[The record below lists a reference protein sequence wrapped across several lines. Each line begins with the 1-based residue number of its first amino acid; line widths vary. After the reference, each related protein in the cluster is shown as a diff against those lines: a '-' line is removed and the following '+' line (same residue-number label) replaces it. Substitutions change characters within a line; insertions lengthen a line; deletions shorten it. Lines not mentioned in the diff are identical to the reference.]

1 MSTLRPIQLP
11 DFGGADGECPSI
23 LSAEYLRRI
32 EAAVERVGG
41 AALDILVVYA
51 DREHF
56 ANLAYLTGFDPR
68 FEEALLLLNRAGEK
82 LLLVGNECL
91 GYLPAPAI
99 GCRVEL
105 FQAFSLP
112 GQPRDKS
119 KSLRTLLSNFGIG
132 KGARI
137 GCVGWKDYDSALVEG
152 GATAMDVPAYLVDL
166 LRELTGDRRR
176 VRNAT
181 GLFIHPE
188 DGLRTVNSADQIAQM
203 EFAAIH
209 TSSAIQSAIRQIKPG
224 IRECDLP
231 LHAASSGLPQS
242 CHPMASFGEKVRRGL
257 SSPSQRAARRGDPF
271 VLALGIWGSLTCR
284 AGMVAEGPGDLA
296 SGLTEFYP
304 QFAAHYFDVVV
315 TWYERVKVGAIAGE
329 VYAAAHAVR
338 DAGLI
343 EFAVNPGHLIHLDEW
358 LHSPFQSGN
367 RCRLRSGMAIQMDII
382 PISQGPFCYSNA
394 EDGIALADEA
404 LRTELAQKHPDCWRR
419 IRARREFMTGALGIR
434 LDASVLP
441 LGNTPGWLC
450 PYALKP
456 ELAFVK

>member
-1 MSTLRPIQLP
+1 M
-11 DFGGADGECPSI
+11 
-23 LSAEYLRRI
+23 
-32 EAAVERVGG
+32 
-41 AALDILVVYA
+41 
-51 DREHF
+51 
-56 ANLAYLTGFDPR
+56 
-68 FEEALLLLNRAGEK
+68 
-82 LLLVGNECL
+82 
-91 GYLPAPAI
+91 
-99 GCRVEL
+99 
-105 FQAFSLP
+105 
-112 GQPRDKS
+112 
-119 KSLRTLLSNFGIG
+119 
-132 KGARI
+132 
-137 GCVGWKDYDSALVEG
+137 
-152 GATAMDVPAYLVDL
+152 
-166 LRELTGDRRR
+166 
-176 VRNAT
+176 
-181 GLFIHPE
+181 
-188 DGLRTVNSADQIAQM
+188 
-203 EFAAIH
+203 
-209 TSSAIQSAIRQIKPG
+209 
-224 IRECDLP
+224 
-231 LHAASSGLPQS
+231 
-242 CHPMASFGEKVRRGL
+242 
-257 SSPSQRAARRGDPF
+257 
-271 VLALGIWGSLTCR
+271 
-284 AGMVAEGPGDLA
+284 
-296 SGLTEFYP
+296 TEFYP